1 MGCDACKKTECKKP
15 ESGPVPYIV
24 FEAAQARNERAIKH
38 LVVALIVALVMIFV
52 SNACWLWAW
61 MQYDYSGEET
71 VVTQDGEGLNIY
83 GDRNMADFYGPGNP
97 D

>member
-1 MGCDACKKTECKKP
+1 MSCESCKEKSTIP
-15 ESGPVPYIV
+15 APVPYIV

-61 MQYDYSGEET
+61 MQYDYTSEQSSVEVDASDGIANYIGGMGDITNGADSG
-71 VVTQDGEGLNIY
+71 
-83 GDRNMADFYGPGNP
+83 
-97 D
+97 

>member
-1 MGCDACKKTECKKP
+1 MSCESCKEKSTSP
-15 ESGPVPYIV
+15 APVPYIV

-71 VVTQDGEGLNIY
+71 VVQQDGEGLNIY
-83 GDRNMADFYGPGNP
+83 GDRNMADFYGSGNP